1 MGPLDPDAV
10 EEPNGPE
17 REPSAPRHRVPR
29 LILAAAAVVVVAVG
43 VASGVALSKQ
53 STSAR
58 PATAIPA
65 ASSRATPSRS
75 PSVSP
80 TSSPSASATA
90 SEQAAALSTLLT
102 SSAAARAALHDA
114 VRQVDACTN
123 LPNAVSQLQGV
134 VNQRVGESSRASSL
148 PTSALPDGAAV
159 KSELIGAL
167 SSSLKADRDY
177 LTWAQQQLAGGC
189 TPSNQSSAYNAAVGA
204 SQQANTEKEAFIQ
217 VWNPVAARYGI
228 KPDSAR
234 SI

>member
-1 MGPLDPDAV
+1 
-10 EEPNGPE
+10 
-17 REPSAPRHRVPR
+17 
-29 LILAAAAVVVVAVG
+29 VAVG
-43 VASGVALSKQ
+43 VAAGVALSKQ
-53 STSAR
+53 STPAR
-58 PATAIPA
+58 PAVALPA

-148 PTSALPDGAAV
+148 PTSALPDGTTV

-189 TPSNQSSAYNAAVGA
+189 TPSDQSSAYNAAYGA
-204 SQQANTEKEAFIQ
+204 SQLANLAKDAFVQ
-217 VWNPVAARYGI
+217 VWNPVAAKYGI
-228 KPDSAR
+228 KPDSAH